1 MTSSHS
7 NTVAIGL
14 ELVPGAVIQTF
25 GIGHLYAG
33 RVSTGLAIMVSYWI
47 LQAIN
52 TFLMAF
58 WIGFVTAP
66 LTWLAFM
73 IAAPTNVIDESAAR

>member
-1 MTSSHS
+1 MAQHS

-14 ELVPGAVIQTF
+14 EVVPGFFLQTF

-33 RVSTGLAIMVSYWI
+33 RWGAGIGIMVAYWV

-52 TFLMAF
+52 TLLMSI

-66 LTWLAFM
+66 LTWLAF
-73 IAAPTNVIDESAAR
+73 TVLSTTDVIDSSAKP

>member
-1 MTSSHS
+1 MAQHS

-14 ELVPGAVIQTF
+14 EVLPGFLLQTF
-25 GIGHLYAG
+25 GIGHMYAG
-33 RVSTGLAIMVSYWI
+33 RWGAGIAIMVAYWV

-52 TFLMAF
+52 ALLMSV

-66 LTWLAFM
+66 LTWLAF
-73 IAAPTNVIDESAAR
+73 TVLSTTDVIDASASP